1 MKHKHIAI
9 GLFVAALLLATLA
22 CLAVTEAFSRAT
34 EVPQALPPATIAPSL
49 GPSLVPAIPPASC
62 PNITDQVM
70 QIANAVSEESNTVD
84 NSSRDEDTGIIL
96 VTYTISGDEINDP
109 VYEDVSSDLQN
120 QQDDTATQQDIWN
133 YFTALIP
140 ANQRRILVEYS
151 VMTDGEDNLLAAVL
165 QTHDD
170 PALWNLEV
178 DIADAN
184 DTYNLTYTL
193 IHEFGH
199 LLTLNPDQVPPSTAV
214 FNNPD
219 DENIYLK
226 EVSACPDYFPGE
238 GCAKPNSY
246 INAFYNQFW
255 PDIHGELQDINL
267 EEDDDVYYQRLD
279 DFYIKYQDQFVN
291 DYAATNPEED
301 IAEAW
306 SFFVLGSK
314 PNGVTIAEEKVL
326 FFYDYPEL
334 VQLREQI
341 LSNLCASLPQ

>member
-1 MKHKHIAI
+1 MKHKNTAI
-9 GLFVAALLLATLA
+9 GLLAAALLLSILA
-22 CLAVTEAFSRAT
+22 CRAVTGSFFPAT
-34 EVPQALPPATIAPSL
+34 EAPQTLPLATMVPSL
-49 GPSLVPAIPPASC
+49 QPPFVPTIPPASC
-62 PNITDQVM
+62 PNITDQIM
-70 QIANAVSEESNTVD
+70 QIANAGSEESDTVD
-84 NSSRDEDTGIIL
+84 NSSRDDNNETIL
-96 VTYTISGDEINDP
+96 VTYTIIGDGISDP
-109 VYEDVSSDLQN
+109 IYENVSSDLQN

-133 YFTALIP
+133 YFTTIIP
-140 ANQRRILVEYS
+140 ANQRQILTEYS
-151 VMTDGEDNLLAAVL
+151 VMTDGKDNLLAAVS
-165 QTHDD
+165 QTYDD
-170 PALWNLEV
+170 PALWNIEV

-199 LLTLNPDQVPPSTAV
+199 LLTLNPDQVPPSTAI

-279 DFYIKYQDQFVN
+279 DFYVKYQDQFVN
-291 DYAATNPEED
+291 GYAATNPEED

-306 SFFVLGSK
+306 SFFVLGPK
-314 PNGVTIAEEKVL
+314 PNGDTIAEEKIL

-334 VQLREQI
+334 AQLREKI